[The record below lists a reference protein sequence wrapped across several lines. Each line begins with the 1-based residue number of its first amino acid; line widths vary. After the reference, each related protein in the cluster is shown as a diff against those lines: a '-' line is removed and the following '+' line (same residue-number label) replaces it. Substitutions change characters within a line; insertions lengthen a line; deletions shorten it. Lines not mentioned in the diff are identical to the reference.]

1 MVGGSSVSSP
11 GLAAVV
17 GRRRS
22 VSSSYTGKKIM
33 LKGEKL
39 ALFSKTKL
47 IQGMIDDFLD
57 KVSDGGMTLEQGM
70 AAYLAYGGEDVRCVS
85 KVRAIRALEVEGN
98 RLRRTIETHLYAE
111 MLIPDLR
118 ADVLAL
124 LESLTFLLGL
134 VEDILLAITVEKPEV
149 DTVFKED
156 FKLLTTT
163 SVKTMEAAVLAAR
176 AFFRNIAAVRDHL
189 NKVGFHEE
197 EADQIATRL
206 KQALFASELGLD
218 RKLHLRY
225 FVDKIDNLAD
235 EAEETGDHLAIYSI
249 KRSL

>member
-1 MVGGSSVSSP
+1 V
-11 GLAAVV
+11 
-17 GRRRS
+17 RC
-22 VSSSYTGKKIM
+22 
-33 LKGEKL
+33 
-39 ALFSKTKL
+39 
-47 IQGMIDDFLD
+47 LD
-57 KVSDGGMTLEQGM
+57 KVREL
-70 AAYLAYGGEDVRCVS
+70 
-85 KVRAIRALEVEGN
+85 RALEMEGN
-98 RLRRTIETHLYAE
+98 RLRRSIETRLYTE
-111 MLIPDLR
+111 MLIPDFR

-124 LESLTFLLGL
+124 LEDLNFLLGL

-149 DTVFKED
+149 EDAFKDE
-156 FKLLTTT
+156 FKLLTATA
-163 SVKTMEAAVLAAR
+163 VKTMEAAVLAAR

-206 KQALFASELGLD
+206 RKALFDSSLGLD

-235 EAEETGDHLAIYSI
+235 EAEDAGDLLAIYSI